1 MQFPLI
7 DLWYTSTMLRFNEQ
21 NEVIK
26 EEEYRA
32 ILVGLAV
39 NEDIS
44 YYMQELSGLAEA
56 AGILVAGEMI
66 QSKDRPDSATY
77 IGKGKVLELA
87 EMCSNLEVDTVI
99 FNNELSGMQL
109 RNLEDKL
116 GVRVID
122 RTILILDIFASRA
135 VSREGKLQV
144 ELAQLQYRLPRLTG
158 FGKSLSRLG
167 GGIGTRGP
175 GEKKLETDRRHI
187 NRRMDDIKREI
198 EEVKNHR
205 RTQRSMREKSGI
217 PVVALVGY
225 TNVGKSAIMNRFL
238 TETMKEEKSVSE
250 KNMLFATLDTFQRNI
265 KLSSNH
271 EFILIDTVG
280 FVSNLPHSLVK
291 AFKATLE
298 EVNYADLLLHV
309 VDASLENHEFH
320 RKVTE
325 EVLKEIG
332 AGDKDKL
339 LVFNKIDLVDESGLA
354 DYTEL
359 QGPNSIG
366 ISAKNGTN
374 FNALIEQI
382 IERLYSDRVQTSLLI
397 PYERG
402 DILSDIRNR
411 YSISHSEYRN
421 EGAYVEV
428 QLSTEDYQRYQA
440 YRTPNGRV

>member
-1 MQFPLI
+1 
-7 DLWYTSTMLRFNEQ
+7 
-21 NEVIK
+21 
-26 EEEYRA
+26 
-32 ILVGLAV
+32 
-39 NEDIS
+39 
-44 YYMQELSGLAEA
+44 
-56 AGILVAGEMI
+56 
-66 QSKDRPDSATY
+66 
-77 IGKGKVLELA
+77 
-87 EMCSNLEVDTVI
+87 
-99 FNNELSGMQL
+99 
-109 RNLEDKL
+109 
-116 GVRVID
+116 
-122 RTILILDIFASRA
+122 
-135 VSREGKLQV
+135 
-144 ELAQLQYRLPRLTG
+144 
-158 FGKSLSRLG
+158 
-167 GGIGTRGP
+167 
-175 GEKKLETDRRHI
+175 
-187 NRRMDDIKREI
+187 
-198 EEVKNHR
+198 
-205 RTQRSMREKSGI
+205 
-217 PVVALVGY
+217 
-225 TNVGKSAIMNRFL
+225 
-238 TETMKEEKSVSE
+238 
-250 KNMLFATLDTFQRNI
+250 MLFATLDTFQRNI